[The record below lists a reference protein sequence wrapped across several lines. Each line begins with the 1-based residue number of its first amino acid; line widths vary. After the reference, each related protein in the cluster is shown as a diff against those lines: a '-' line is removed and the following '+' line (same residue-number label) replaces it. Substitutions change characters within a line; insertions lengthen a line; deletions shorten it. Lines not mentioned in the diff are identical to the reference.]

1 VNAGLDL
8 LDALRGAIT
17 RYVILPS
24 PEGADAVT
32 AWIAATHAQPAWEH
46 ATRLVIKSPEKR
58 CGKSRL
64 LDVAEAT
71 CHDPLI
77 TVNISPA
84 RLVRSIDDDP
94 PTILLDEADAV
105 FGRKAAESHEDLR
118 GILNAGHQRNR
129 PYLRWDATAR
139 RGEDC
144 PTFAMAALAGIGDM
158 PDTIEDRAVII
169 SMRRRAPGESVMP
182 FRTRRDAP
190 PLNILRDQLCT
201 WVRCRL
207 DKLTTATPDMPV
219 EDRAADTW
227 EPLCAIADVAGGDWP
242 ARIRKAT
249 LVLTAAASEADM
261 EASLGLRLLADI
273 RAVFDSPFMA
283 SAELVSRLHNVD
295 DAPWADFD
303 LTTRR
308 LAARLRG
315 YGIKA
320 GHNAAK
326 TARGYRLEDFS
337 DAFAR
342 YLASAPVQT
351 SETYAEQREPT
362 DAYEATDDPG
372 RPARNERPRIPAGQ
386 VMFTDA
392 GTLPGAGVPEHA
404 ACTECRGPLDRVLV
418 SIGETTHPGCDPQP
432 GSDRH
437 RDARQPPAR
446 RAHS

>member
-1 VNAGLDL
+1 VTSDLAGLDVVLDGAAL
-8 LDALRGAIT
+8 LGELHAALT

-24 PEGADAVT
+24 PEAADAVT

-84 RLVRSIDDDP
+84 RLVRSVGDDP

-105 FGRKAAESHEDLR
+105 FGRKAADSHEDLR

-129 PYLRWDATAR
+129 PYLRWDALAHK
-139 RGEDC
+139 GEDC

-169 SMRRRAPGESVMP
+169 SMRRRAPGETVAP

-190 PLNILRDQLCT
+190 PLNDLRDQLCA
-201 WVRCRL
+201 WVRARM
-207 DKLTTATPDMPV
+207 DKLIHATPDMPV

-227 EPLCAIADVAGGDWP
+227 EPLCAIADAAGGDWP
-242 ARIRKAT
+242 ARIRTAT
-249 LVLTAAASEADM
+249 LVLSAAASEADI
-261 EASLGLRLLADI
+261 EASLGVRLLADI
-273 RAVFDSPFMA
+273 RAVFDGPFLA
-283 SAELVSRLHNVD
+283 SAELVSRLHKID

-320 GHNAAK
+320 SHNPAK

-342 YLASAPVQT
+342 YLASGPVQA
-351 SETYAEQREPT
+351 SGSDADQGELT
-362 DAYEATDDPG
+362 DAHKATDDPD
-372 RPARNERPRIPAGQ
+372 RPAGNERPSVSPDQNG
-386 VMFTDA
+386 FTDA
-392 GTLPGAGVPEHA
+392 GTLPDTTVPAAVPDDPFAKAFGELQRSFGAV
-404 ACTECRGPLDRVLV
+404 TLF
-418 SIGETTHPGCDPQP
+418 GEEYP
-432 GSDRH
+432 
-437 RDARQPPAR
+437 
-446 RAHS
+446 